1 MRSRQ
6 LCHASVNIIVIV
18 VSIHREMPQRRLYRK
33 FVTLF
38 SLHKLYALPKTQPA
52 RDPLV
57 ATHSH
62 VALNPVCS
70 NQRITD
76 RLGLWQR
83 VQFMLVVTMAVD
95 CKLIMSYGSTLK
107 KLKQGVSAFYCHST
121 VWCYSVKT
129 HMHAYISPGDALGL
143 RVIHKRFQAAA
154 LVGAFLPQFKKAAHH
169 LKSCNISLGISTP
182 YGSKFALVRC

>member
-76 RLGLWQR
+76 RLSLWQR

-95 CKLIMSYGSTLK
+95 CKLIMSHGSALK
-107 KLKQGVSAFYCHST
+107 KLKQAYPPST
-121 VWCYSVKT
+121 VTVLC
-129 HMHAYISPGDALGL
+129 G
-143 RVIHKRFQAAA
+143 VIHSRRTCTHIFH
-154 LVGAFLPQFKKAAHH
+154 LVTH
-169 LKSCNISLGISTP
+169 
-182 YGSKFALVRC
+182 